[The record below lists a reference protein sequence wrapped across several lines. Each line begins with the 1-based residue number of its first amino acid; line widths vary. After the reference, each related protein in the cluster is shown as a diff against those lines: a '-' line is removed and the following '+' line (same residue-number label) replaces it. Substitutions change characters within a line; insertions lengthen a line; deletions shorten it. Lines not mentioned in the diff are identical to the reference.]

1 MANADNKVHY
11 ALTNV
16 HIATLEMDLES
27 GTVTFGTPKRLLGAV
42 SIDLSAQ
49 GDVIKLRA
57 DAMDYYVVNSNNGYQ
72 GDLNIARITDWFRSD
87 ILGDAITDTD
97 KVLVENATQEPKAFA
112 MLFEFLGD
120 VKGTRHVL
128 YNCAASRPNIKGEN
142 KDNLKD
148 PDTDTLSL
156 TSSPLPD
163 GKVKASTTAETP
175 MTVYDNW
182 FKSVWV
188 KDSGAT
194 Q

>member
-16 HIATLEMDLES
+16 YIATLEMDMEA
-27 GTVTFGTPKRLLGAV
+27 GTVTFGNPKRLLGAV
-42 SIDLSAQ
+42 SMDLSAQ

-57 DAMDYYVVNSNNGYQ
+57 DGMDYYVVNSNNGYQ
-72 GDLNIARITDWFRSD
+72 GDLNIARIPDWFRSD
-87 ILGDAITDTD
+87 ILGDTISATD
-97 KVLVENATQEPKAFA
+97 KVLVETTTQEPKAFA

-148 PDTDTLSL
+148 PDTDALSL
-156 TSSPLPD
+156 TASPLQD

-175 MTVYDNW
+175 EGVYNNW
-182 FKSVWV
+182 FQKVWE
-188 KDSGAT
+188 KDSGTA
-194 Q
+194 

>member
-16 HIATLEMDLES
+16 YIATLEMDMET
-27 GTVTFGTPKRLLGAV
+27 GTVTFGNPKRLLGAV
-42 SIDLSAQ
+42 SMDLSAQ

-57 DAMDYYVVNSNNGYQ
+57 DGMDYYVVNSNNGYQ
-72 GDLNIARITDWFRSD
+72 GDLNIARIPDWFRSD
-87 ILGDAITDTD
+87 ILGDTISTTD
-97 KVLVENATQEPKAFA
+97 KVLVETTTQEPKAFA

-156 TSSPLPD
+156 TASPLQD

-175 MTVYDNW
+175 DEVYKNW
-182 FKSVWV
+182 FQKVWE
-188 KDSGAT
+188 KDSGT
-194 Q
+194 T

>member
-16 HIATLEMDLES
+16 YIAALEMDLET
-27 GTVTFGTPKRLLGAV
+27 GTVTFGNPKRLLGAV
-42 SIDLSAQ
+42 SMDLSAQ

-57 DAMDYYVVNSNNGYQ
+57 DGMDYYVVNSNNGYQ
-72 GDLNIARITDWFRSD
+72 GDLNIARIPDWFRSD
-87 ILGDAITDTD
+87 ILGDTISATD
-97 KVLVENATQEPKAFA
+97 KVLVETTTQEPKAFA

-156 TSSPLPD
+156 TASPLQD

-175 MTVYDNW
+175 EDVHKNW
-182 FKSVWV
+182 FQKVWE
-188 KDSGAT
+188 KDSGT
-194 Q
+194 D

>member
-16 HIATLEMDLES
+16 YIATLEMDLETS
-27 GTVTFGTPKRLLGAV
+27 TVTFGNPKRLLGAV
-42 SIDLSAQ
+42 SMDLSAQ

-57 DAMDYYVVNSNNGYQ
+57 DGMDYYVVNSNNGYQ
-72 GDLNIARITDWFRSD
+72 GDLNIARIPDWFRSD
-87 ILGDAITDTD
+87 ILGDTISATD
-97 KVLVENATQEPKAFA
+97 KVLVETTTQEPKAFA

-156 TSSPLPD
+156 TASPLQD

-175 MTVYDNW
+175 EDVYKNW
-182 FKSVWV
+182 FQQVWE
-188 KDSGAT
+188 KDSGTA
-194 Q
+194 

>member
-16 HIATLEMDLES
+16 YIATLEMDLET
-27 GTVTFGTPKRLLGAV
+27 GVVTFGNPKRLLGAV
-42 SIDLSAQ
+42 SMDLSAQ

-57 DAMDYYVVNSNNGYQ
+57 DGMDYYVVNSNNGYQ
-72 GDLNIARITDWFRSD
+72 GDLNIARIPDWFRSD
-87 ILGDAITDTD
+87 ILGDTISAPD
-97 KVLVENATQEPKAFA
+97 KVLVETTTQEPKAFA
-112 MLFEFLGD
+112 MLFEFMGD

-156 TSSPLPD
+156 TASPLQD

-175 MTVYDNW
+175 EGVYNNW
-182 FKSVWV
+182 FQKVWE
-188 KDSGAT
+188 KDSGTA
-194 Q
+194 

>member
-16 HIATLEMDLES
+16 YIATLDMDLET

-42 SIDLSAQ
+42 SMDLSAQ

-72 GDLNIARITDWFRSD
+72 GDLNIARIPDWFRSN
-87 ILGDAITDTD
+87 ILGDTVTASD
-97 KVLVENATQEPKAFA
+97 KVMVETTTQEPKAFA

-148 PDTDTLSL
+148 PDTDNLSL
-156 TSSPLPD
+156 TASPLQD

-175 MTVYDNW
+175 EGVYNNW
-182 FKSVWV
+182 FQKVWE
-188 KDSGAT
+188 KDSGT
-194 Q
+194 T

>member
-16 HIATLEMDLES
+16 YIATLEMDLET
-27 GTVTFGTPKRLLGAV
+27 GTVTFGNPKRLLGAV
-42 SIDLSAQ
+42 SMDLSAQ

-57 DAMDYYVVNSNNGYQ
+57 DGMDYYVVNSNNGYQ
-72 GDLNIARITDWFRSD
+72 GNLNIARIPDWFRSD
-87 ILGDAITDTD
+87 ILGDTISATD
-97 KVLVENATQEPKAFA
+97 KVLVETTTQEPKAFA

-156 TSSPLPD
+156 TASPLQD

-175 MTVYDNW
+175 EDVYKNW
-182 FKSVWV
+182 FKKVWE
-188 KDSGAT
+188 KDSGT
-194 Q
+194 T

>member
-16 HIATLEMDLES
+16 YIATLEMDMEA
-27 GTVTFGTPKRLLGAV
+27 GTVTFGIPKRLLGAV
-42 SIDLSAQ
+42 SMDLSAQ
-49 GDVIKLRA
+49 GNVIKLRA
-57 DAMDYYVVNSNNGYQ
+57 DGMDYYVVNSNNGYQ
-72 GDLNIARITDWFRSD
+72 GDLNIARIPDWFRSD
-87 ILGDAITDTD
+87 ILGDTISATD
-97 KVLVENATQEPKAFA
+97 KVLMETTTQEPKAFA

-156 TSSPLPD
+156 TASPLQD

-175 MTVYDNW
+175 VDVHKNW
-182 FKSVWV
+182 FQKVWE
-188 KDSGAT
+188 KDSGTA
-194 Q
+194 

>member
-16 HIATLEMDLES
+16 YIATLEMDLET
-27 GTVTFGTPKRLLGAV
+27 GTVTFGNPKRLLGAV
-42 SIDLSAQ
+42 SMDLSAQ

-57 DAMDYYVVNSNNGYQ
+57 DGMDYYVVNSNNGYQ
-72 GDLNIARITDWFRSD
+72 GDLNIARIPDWFRSD
-87 ILGDAITDTD
+87 ILGDTISATD
-97 KVLVENATQEPKAFA
+97 KVLVETTTQEPKAFA

-156 TSSPLPD
+156 TASPLQD

-175 MTVYDNW
+175 VDVHKNW
-182 FKSVWV
+182 FQKVWE
-188 KDSGAT
+188 KDSGTA
-194 Q
+194 

>member
-16 HIATLEMDLES
+16 YIATLEMDLETS
-27 GTVTFGTPKRLLGAV
+27 TVTFGNPKRLLGAV
-42 SIDLSAQ
+42 SMDLSAQ

-57 DAMDYYVVNSNNGYQ
+57 DGMDYYVVNSNNGYQ
-72 GDLNIARITDWFRSD
+72 GDLNIARIPDWFRRD
-87 ILGDAITDTD
+87 ILGDTISATD
-97 KVLVENATQEPKAFA
+97 KVLVETTTQEPKAFA

-148 PDTDTLSL
+148 PDTDTMSL
-156 TSSPLPD
+156 TASPLQD

-175 MTVYDNW
+175 ENVYKNW
-182 FKSVWV
+182 FQKVWE
-188 KDSGAT
+188 KDSGT
-194 Q
+194 T

>member
-1 MANADNKVHY
+1 MANAENKVHY

-16 HIATLEMDLES
+16 YIATLGMDMET
-27 GTVTFGTPKRLLGAV
+27 GAVTFGNPKRLLGAV
-42 SIDLSAQ
+42 SMDLSAQ

-72 GDLNIARITDWFRSD
+72 GDLNIASIPDWFRSD
-87 ILGDAITDTD
+87 ILGDTISTTD

-112 MLFEFLGD
+112 MLYEFLGD
-120 VKGTRHVL
+120 AHGRRHVL

-156 TSSPLPD
+156 TASPLQD

-175 MTVYDNW
+175 EEVYKNW
-182 FKSVWV
+182 FQKVWE
-188 KDSGAT
+188 KDSGTA
-194 Q
+194 

>member
-16 HIATLEMDLES
+16 YIATLEMDMEA
-27 GTVTFGTPKRLLGAV
+27 GTVTFGNPKRLLGAV
-42 SIDLSAQ
+42 SMDLSAQ

-57 DAMDYYVVNSNNGYQ
+57 DGMDYYVVNSNNGYQ
-72 GDLNIARITDWFRSD
+72 GDLNIARIPDWFRSD
-87 ILGDAITDTD
+87 ILGDTISATD
-97 KVLVENATQEPKAFA
+97 KVLVETTTQEPKAFA

-156 TSSPLPD
+156 TASPLQD

-175 MTVYDNW
+175 DNVYKDW
-182 FKSVWV
+182 FQKVWE
-188 KDSGAT
+188 KDSGTA
-194 Q
+194 

>member
-16 HIATLEMDLES
+16 YIATLEMDLET
-27 GTVTFGTPKRLLGAV
+27 GVVTFGNPKRLLGAV
-42 SIDLSAQ
+42 SMDLSAQ

-57 DAMDYYVVNSNNGYQ
+57 DGMDYYVVNSNNGYQ
-72 GDLNIARITDWFRSD
+72 GDLNIARIPDWFRSD
-87 ILGDAITDTD
+87 ILGDTISATD
-97 KVLVENATQEPKAFA
+97 KVLVETTTQEPKAFA

-156 TSSPLPD
+156 TASPLQD

-175 MTVYDNW
+175 EDVYKNW
-182 FKSVWV
+182 FQKVWE
-188 KDSGAT
+188 KDSGT
-194 Q
+194 T

>member
-16 HIATLEMDLES
+16 YIATLEMDMEA
-27 GTVTFGTPKRLLGAV
+27 GTVTFGNPKRLLGAV
-42 SIDLSAQ
+42 SMDLSAQ

-57 DAMDYYVVNSNNGYQ
+57 DGMDYYVVNSNNGYQ
-72 GDLNIARITDWFRSD
+72 GDLNIARIPDWFRSD
-87 ILGDAITDTD
+87 ILGDTISATD
-97 KVLVENATQEPKAFA
+97 KVLVETTTQEPKAFA

-156 TSSPLPD
+156 TASPLQD

-175 MTVYDNW
+175 EDVYKNW
-182 FKSVWV
+182 FQKVWE
-188 KDSGAT
+188 KDSGT
-194 Q
+194 T

>member
-1 MANADNKVHY
+1 MENADNKVHY

-16 HIATLEMDLES
+16 YIATLEMDLET
-27 GTVTFGTPKRLLGAV
+27 GVVTFGNPKRLLGAV
-42 SIDLSAQ
+42 SMDLSAQ

-57 DAMDYYVVNSNNGYQ
+57 DGMDYYVVNSNNGYQ
-72 GDLNIARITDWFRSD
+72 GDLNIARIPDWFRSD
-87 ILGDAITDTD
+87 ILGDTISATD
-97 KVLVENATQEPKAFA
+97 KVLVETTTQEPKAFA
-112 MLFEFLGD
+112 MLFEFMGD

-156 TSSPLPD
+156 TASPMQD

-175 MTVYDNW
+175 EGVYNNW
-182 FKSVWV
+182 FQKVWE
-188 KDSGAT
+188 KDSGTA
-194 Q
+194 

>member
-16 HIATLEMDLES
+16 YIATLEMNLET
-27 GTVTFGTPKRLLGAV
+27 GTVTFGNPKRLLGAV
-42 SIDLSAQ
+42 SMDLSAQ

-57 DAMDYYVVNSNNGYQ
+57 DGMDYYVVNSNNGYQ
-72 GDLNIARITDWFRSD
+72 GDLNIARIPDWFRSD
-87 ILGDAITDTD
+87 ILGDTISATD
-97 KVLVENATQEPKAFA
+97 KVLVETNTQEPKAFA

-156 TSSPLPD
+156 TASPLQD

-175 MTVYDNW
+175 VDVHKNW
-182 FKSVWV
+182 FQKVWE
-188 KDSGAT
+188 KDSGT
-194 Q
+194 T

>member
-16 HIATLEMDLES
+16 YIAQLTMDLEA
-27 GTVTFGTPKRLLGAV
+27 GTVSFATPKRLLGAV
-42 SIDLSAQ
+42 SMDLSAQ

-57 DAMDYYVVNSNNGYQ
+57 DGMDYYVVNSNNGYQ
-72 GDLNIARITDWFRSD
+72 GDLNIARIPDWFRSD
-87 ILGDAITDTD
+87 ILGDSVSPTD
-97 KVLVENATQEPKAFA
+97 KVLVETTTQEPKPFA
-112 MLFEFLGD
+112 MIFEFLGD

-156 TSSPLPD
+156 TASPLQD

-175 MTVYDNW
+175 ANVYDNW
-182 FKSVWV
+182 FKAVWE
-188 KDSGAT
+188 KDSGAV
-194 Q
+194 

>member
-16 HIATLEMDLES
+16 YIATLEMDLET
-27 GTVTFGTPKRLLGAV
+27 GTVTFGNPKRLLGAV
-42 SIDLSAQ
+42 SMDLSAQ

-57 DAMDYYVVNSNNGYQ
+57 DGMDYYVVNSNNGYQ
-72 GDLNIARITDWFRSD
+72 GELNIARIPDWFRSD
-87 ILGDAITDTD
+87 ILGNTITEKD
-97 KVLVENATQEPKAFA
+97 KVLVEATTQEPKAFA
-112 MLFEFLGD
+112 MMFEFLGD

-142 KDNLKD
+142 KGNLKD

-156 TSSPLPD
+156 TASPLQD

-175 MTVYDNW
+175 TNVYENW
-182 FKSVWV
+182 FKKVWE
-188 KDSGAT
+188 KDSGT
-194 Q
+194 T

>member
-16 HIATLEMDLES
+16 YIATLEMDLET
-27 GTVTFGTPKRLLGAV
+27 GVVTFGNPKRLLGAV
-42 SIDLSAQ
+42 SMDLSAQ

-57 DAMDYYVVNSNNGYQ
+57 DGMDYYVVNSNNGYQ
-72 GDLNIARITDWFRSD
+72 GDLNIARIPDWFRSD
-87 ILGDAITDTD
+87 ILGDTISATD
-97 KVLVENATQEPKAFA
+97 KVLVETTTQEPKAFA

-156 TSSPLPD
+156 TASPLQD

-175 MTVYDNW
+175 ENVYKNW
-182 FKSVWV
+182 FQKVWE
-188 KDSGAT
+188 KDSGTA
-194 Q
+194 

>member
-16 HIATLEMDLES
+16 YIATLEMDLET
-27 GTVTFGTPKRLLGAV
+27 GTVTFGNPKRLLGAV
-42 SIDLSAQ
+42 SMDLSAQ

-57 DAMDYYVVNSNNGYQ
+57 DGMDYYVVNSNNGYQ
-72 GDLNIARITDWFRSD
+72 GDLNIARIPDWFRSD
-87 ILGDAITDTD
+87 ILGDTISATD
-97 KVLVENATQEPKAFA
+97 KVLVETTTQEPKAFA

-156 TSSPLPD
+156 TASPLQD

-175 MTVYDNW
+175 ENVYTNW
-182 FKSVWV
+182 FQKVWE
-188 KDSGAT
+188 KDSGT
-194 Q
+194 T

>member
-16 HIATLEMDLES
+16 YIATLEMDLETS
-27 GTVTFGTPKRLLGAV
+27 TVTFGNPKRLLGAV
-42 SIDLSAQ
+42 SMDLSAQ

-57 DAMDYYVVNSNNGYQ
+57 DGMDYYVVNSNNGYQ
-72 GDLNIARITDWFRSD
+72 GDLNIARIPDWFRSD
-87 ILGDAITDTD
+87 ILGDTISATD
-97 KVLVENATQEPKAFA
+97 KVMVETTTQEPKAFA

-156 TSSPLPD
+156 TASPLQD

-175 MTVYDNW
+175 DNVYKNW
-182 FKSVWV
+182 FQKVWE
-188 KDSGAT
+188 KDSGTA
-194 Q
+194 

>member
-1 MANADNKVHY
+1 MAKSDNKVHY

-16 HIATLEMDLES
+16 YIAQLTMDLEA
-27 GTVTFGTPKRLLGAV
+27 GTVSFATPKRLLGAV
-42 SIDLSAQ
+42 SMDLSAQ

-57 DAMDYYVVNSNNGYQ
+57 DGMDYYVVNSNNGYQ
-72 GDLNIARITDWFRSD
+72 GDLNIARIPDWFRSD
-87 ILGDAITDTD
+87 ILGDSVSPTD
-97 KVLVENATQEPKAFA
+97 KVLVETTTQEPKPFA
-112 MLFEFLGD
+112 MIFEFLGD

-156 TSSPLPD
+156 TASPLQD

-175 MTVYDNW
+175 ANVYDNW
-182 FKSVWV
+182 FKAVWE
-188 KDSGAT
+188 KDSGSV
-194 Q
+194 

>member
-16 HIATLEMDLES
+16 YIATLEMDLET
-27 GTVTFGTPKRLLGAV
+27 GTVTFGNPKRLLGAV
-42 SIDLSAQ
+42 SMDLSAQ
-49 GDVIKLRA
+49 GDAIKLRA
-57 DAMDYYVVNSNNGYQ
+57 DGMDYYVVNSNNGYQ
-72 GDLNIARITDWFRSD
+72 GDLNIARIPDWFRSD
-87 ILGDAITDTD
+87 ILGDTISTTD
-97 KVLVENATQEPKAFA
+97 KVLVETTTQEPKAFA
-112 MLFEFLGD
+112 MLFEFMGD

-156 TSSPLPD
+156 TASPLQD

-175 MTVYDNW
+175 DNVYKNW
-182 FKSVWV
+182 FQKVWE
-188 KDSGAT
+188 KDSGTA
-194 Q
+194 

>member
-16 HIATLEMDLES
+16 YIATLEMDLET
-27 GTVTFGTPKRLLGAV
+27 GTVAFGNPKRLLGAV
-42 SIDLSAQ
+42 SMDLSAQ

-57 DAMDYYVVNSNNGYQ
+57 DGMDYYVVNSNNGYQ
-72 GDLNIARITDWFRSD
+72 GELNIARIPDWFRSD
-87 ILGDAITDTD
+87 ILGNTITEKD
-97 KVLVENATQEPKAFA
+97 KVLVEATTQEPKAFA
-112 MLFEFLGD
+112 MMFEFLGD

-156 TSSPLPD
+156 TASPLQD

-175 MTVYDNW
+175 EGVYNNW
-182 FKSVWV
+182 FQKVWE
-188 KDSGAT
+188 KDSGT
-194 Q
+194 T